1 MKHLGNILH
10 LANSG
15 KLIVRSE
22 QMPPAHA
29 FVYTNDKQKIGK
41 VYNVFGPVKNPYV
54 AVSLFKSVN
63 RRDLESRTG
72 ERRFMPPQKK
82 SWRNQKLKTPRI
94 VKNLKINLLK
104 IKINVLKA
112 ISVKTNQKD
121 LTKRISVNK
130 VCINA
135 ILPKNKR

>member
-72 ERRFMPPQKK
+72 EKVYASTKKELEKSKAKNSKNRKK
-82 SWRNQKLKTPRI
+82 SKNKSFKNKNSKDKRSKSNKRKNKSKRFNQ
-94 VKNLKINLLK
+94 
-104 IKINVLKA
+104 
-112 ISVKTNQKD
+112 
-121 LTKRISVNK
+121 
-130 VCINA
+130 
-135 ILPKNKR
+135 KNKR

>member
-63 RRDLESRTG
+63 RMDLESRTG
-72 ERRFMPPQKK
+72 EKLYVSTKKELEKSKAKNSKNRKK
-82 SWRNQKLKTPRI
+82 SKDKSFKNKNSKDKRSKSNKRKNKSKRFNQ
-94 VKNLKINLLK
+94 
-104 IKINVLKA
+104 
-112 ISVKTNQKD
+112 
-121 LTKRISVNK
+121 
-130 VCINA
+130 
-135 ILPKNKR
+135 KNKR

>member
-41 VYNVFGPVKNPYV
+41 VYNVFGPVAEP
-54 AVSLFKSVN
+54 A
-63 RRDLESRTG
+63 
-72 ERRFMPPQKK
+72 RRFMPPQKK

-104 IKINVLKA
+104 IKIPKINVLKA